1 MPTEN
6 GAIGARGRREWVAS
20 IFAAVV
26 ILKKPFTP
34 LEVPFVFSGLI
45 WMPSGPLTQDAVEEA
60 EVHCR

>member
-1 MPTEN
+1 MNALSFGQNQRP
-6 GAIGARGRREWVAS
+6 AQIRVLGARGRREWVAS

-45 WMPSGPLTQDAVEEA
+45 WMP
-60 EVHCR
+60 R